1 MKPSKYIFDDLII
14 TNDRICI
21 NSTFFRTISKLE
33 IVFRFFLVLFFIKN
47 ISFDFRIDFFI

>member
-33 IVFRFFLVLFFIKN
+33 IVFRFFLVLFFNKT